1 MRLYGF
7 EPQTVTF
14 PWGKMQVVSLGE
26 EGRGRKLTYVP
37 FQAEFDVNKRDYE
50 LATTRKGLPKI
61 TRCGIPTNAWIAK
74 LSGSGTYTR
83 GTHGT
88 VYVLNEYV
96 GNVFVVAYGY
106 GAYGDAGRIGDWWEY
121 LVTVREPAVFLVRH
135 AGGSDKRQRY
145 YVIFKDRWVYEV
157 FPEELALAKT
167 LGLYDLENP
176 NTLVKA
182 YKNGDRDR
190 LVELRDLIKKDE
202 IRI

>member
-1 MRLYGF
+1 MRLYGI

-37 FQAEFDVNKRDYE
+37 FQAEFDKDADDYE
-50 LATTRKGLPKI
+50 IGTSRRNLPKI
-61 TRCGIPTNAWIAK
+61 IRTGKPSSGWIAG

-96 GNVFVVAYGY
+96 GNAFVVAYGY

-121 LVTVREPAVFLVRH
+121 LVTVREPAVFLVRP
-135 AGGSDKRQRY
+135 AGGAHKIKRY
-145 YVIFKDRWVYEV
+145 YLVFDNEKVVRVDANMVGVAEEVIGIALEDPDKLIHTGEGIT
-157 FPEELALAKT
+157 ELS
-167 LGLYDLENP
+167 N
-176 NTLVKA
+176 
-182 YKNGDRDR
+182 
-190 LVELRDLIKKDE
+190 LIKKE
-202 IRI
+202 GK